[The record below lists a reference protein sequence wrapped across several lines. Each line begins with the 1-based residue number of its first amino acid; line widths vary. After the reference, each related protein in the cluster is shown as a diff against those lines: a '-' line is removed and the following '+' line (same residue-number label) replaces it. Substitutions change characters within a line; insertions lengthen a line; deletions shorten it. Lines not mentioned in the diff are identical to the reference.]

1 MTMKLTNAVRIV
13 PLFVLTCVA
22 RGQSQAMDCESIN
35 TPTAQANTKAAYGE
49 ADRRTGS
56 GVAPQIQPRRAVARA
71 TPPPCRC
78 GTVDAATLTA
88 KSTSQEVTVLT
99 GLAGT
104 FRFDHV
110 LLRETTQFASSVAGA
125 LSVGV
130 GRPAAGADVLSPLM
144 LRNPAA
150 PYSYLYDRP
159 GPPQLTGAYD
169 LALFFQSS
177 FALGDGA
184 KSNYSAGTVTWEI
197 CGFTS
202 PPAPPR

>member
-1 MTMKLTNAVRIV
+1 MMKLTNAVRIV
-13 PLFVLTCVA
+13 PFFVLTYMA
-22 RGQSQAMDCESIN
+22 RSQSQAVECESIN
-35 TPTAQANTKAAYGE
+35 APTAQANTKTGSGQ

-56 GVAPQIQPRRAVARA
+56 GVAPQIQPRR
-71 TPPPCRC
+71 TPAKAPPAPCRC
-78 GTVDAATLTA
+78 GTVDAAALTA
-88 KSTSQEVTVLT
+88 KSTSQEVPVLT

-110 LLRETTQFASSVAGA
+110 LLRETTQFASPTAGTLSVAI
-125 LSVGV
+125 
-130 GRPAAGADVLSPLM
+130 GRPAAGADVLSPLT

-150 PYSYLYDRP
+150 PHSYLYDRP

-184 KSNYSAGTVTWEI
+184 RSNYNTGTVTWEI
-197 CGFTS
+197 CGFNS
-202 PPAPPR
+202 PPARAR